1 MYLVTELCWYI
12 VAKIWMLSITNIT
25 NEMVNSLQLNK
36 KRDLA
41 DNSSEDIKSDKRFK
55 INKLNVLNV
64 DYKNVTKS
72 HQSLYNVPKQV
83 NFPMPQVVDSYS
95 SVN

>member
-1 MYLVTELCWYI
+1 
-12 VAKIWMLSITNIT
+12 MLSITNIT

-64 DYKNVTKS
+64 DYKNITKS
-72 HQSLYNVPKQV
+72 PQSLDNVPKQV
-83 NFPMPQVVDSYS
+83 NFPMPQVVDSYF

>member
-1 MYLVTELCWYI
+1 M
-12 VAKIWMLSITNIT
+12 AKIT

-55 INKLNVLNV
+55 INK
-64 DYKNVTKS
+64 
-72 HQSLYNVPKQV
+72 
-83 NFPMPQVVDSYS
+83 
-95 SVN
+95 